1 MISDI
6 LLTLF
11 FVFLNGFFVA
21 AEFAIVKVRHS
32 LVEIKSREG
41 NSLAKITLN
50 ILNNLDAYL
59 SATQLGITLASLG
72 LGWIGE
78 SVVSSIIIGL
88 LDYFGFHI
96 EDKLAHQI
104 SLPIAF
110 LTITILHIVF
120 GELAPKTVAIQ
131 RPEQTSFFVSLPLV
145 VFYNIFKPFIW
156 SLNKFANYI
165 VKLMGFGHLSGESGL
180 HTSEEIRYL
189 IQESDESSGL
199 SEEEKELLENV
210 FEFSETP
217 IRKIMIPRNK
227 MIAIE
232 QSMKLQTIIDLVIE
246 EGYSR
251 LPVYNK
257 SLDNIVGIIYTKDL
271 LTTLQY
277 PNLFVLADLMR
288 PAFFVDETEMIK
300 TVLDRFKVRKIH
312 IAIVRD
318 EFGGTAGLV
327 TLEDIIEEIVGEIQ
341 DEYDEEKPLVE
352 QINENEFIV
361 SAGLTIEDVNEYLQL
376 PIKESEDYDTVGG
389 YILNYSGKIP
399 AKNEIVELEDYNCL
413 ILESSDRRIET
424 VKLIK
429 K

>member
-1 MISDI
+1 
-6 LLTLF
+6 
-11 FVFLNGFFVA
+11 
-21 AEFAIVKVRHS
+21 
-32 LVEIKSREG
+32 
-41 NSLAKITLN
+41 
-50 ILNNLDAYL
+50 
-59 SATQLGITLASLG
+59 
-72 LGWIGE
+72 
-78 SVVSSIIIGL
+78 
-88 LDYFGFHI
+88 
-96 EDKLAHQI
+96 
-104 SLPIAF
+104 
-110 LTITILHIVF
+110 
-120 GELAPKTVAIQ
+120 
-131 RPEQTSFFVSLPLV
+131 
-145 VFYNIFKPFIW
+145 
-156 SLNKFANYI
+156 
-165 VKLMGFGHLSGESGL
+165 
-180 HTSEEIRYL
+180 
-189 IQESDESSGL
+189 
-199 SEEEKELLENV
+199 
-210 FEFSETP
+210 
-217 IRKIMIPRNK
+217 MIPRNK

-232 QSMKLQTIIDLVIE
+232 QNMNLQNIIDMVIE

-257 SLDNIVGIIYTKDL
+257 TIDNVVGIIYTKDL

-300 TVLDRFKVRKIH
+300 TVLDKFKVRKIH

-327 TLEDIIEEIVGEIQ
+327 TLEEIIEEIVGEIQ

-376 PIKESEDYDTVGG
+376 PIAESEDYDTVGG
-389 YILNYSGKIP
+389 YILNYTGKIP